1 MKRLVLHIYIMFMA
15 LTDMACQSNE
25 VEATPSDKSANTMN
39 ITINGKTV
47 SCQLVD
53 NSSTRSLLA
62 QLEKGDITY
71 EADDYGNFEKVGNI
85 GVSLPQNNESI
96 TTTAGDVILYQ
107 GNNICL
113 YYGTNSWSFTRLGK
127 IEGLS
132 KDEIKTFLNAGDGSV
147 KVTLSSG
154 STTGIKQTLADRK
167 ASSGK
172 YSLDGRVL
180 KNTPSK
186 GVYIENG
193 KKILKE

>member
-15 LTDMACQSNE
+15 LTAMACQSNE

-53 NSSTRSLLA
+53 NSSTRALLA

-85 GVSLPQNNESI
+85 GISLPQNNESI

-132 KDEIKTFLNAGDGSV
+132 KDEIKTFLHAGGGSV

-167 ASSGK
+167 ASTRK
-172 YSLDGRVL
+172 YSLDGRKL
-180 KNTPSK
+180 KQTPSK

-193 KKILKE
+193 KKIIKK

>member
-15 LTDMACQSNE
+15 LTAMACNE

-47 SCQLVD
+47 SCQIVD
-53 NSSTRSLLA
+53 NSSTRALLA

-85 GVSLPQNNESI
+85 GFSLPQNNESI

-107 GNNICL
+107 GYNICL
-113 YYGTNSWSFTRLGK
+113 YYDTNAWTFTRLGK
-127 IEGLS
+127 IEGLN
-132 KDEIKTFLNAGDGSV
+132 KDEIKTFLNTGGGSV

-154 STTGIKQTLADRK
+154 SATGIKQTVADRK
-167 ASSGK
+167 APSGK
-172 YSLDGRVL
+172 YSLDGRKL
-180 KNTPSK
+180 KQTPSK

-193 KKILKE
+193 KKIVKK

>member
-15 LTDMACQSNE
+15 LTAMACQSNE

-47 SCQLVD
+47 SCQLID
-53 NSSTRSLLA
+53 NSSTRALLA

-85 GVSLPQNNESI
+85 GISLPQNNESI

-113 YYGTNSWSFTRLGK
+113 YYDTNSWTFTRLGK
-127 IEGLS
+127 IEGMS
-132 KDEIKTFLNAGDGSV
+132 KEEIKTFLNAGGGSV

-154 STTGIKQTLADRK
+154 SATGIKQTLADQK
-167 ASSGK
+167 APNGR
-172 YSLDGRVL
+172 YSLDGG
-180 KNTPSK
+180 KQKQAHSK
-186 GVYIENG
+186 GLYIENG
-193 KKILKE
+193 KKIVKK

>member
-1 MKRLVLHIYIMFMA
+1 MKRLVLHIYIMFTA
-15 LTDMACQSNE
+15 LTAMACQSNE
-25 VEATPSDKSANTMN
+25 VEVTPSDKSANTMN

-85 GVSLPQNNESI
+85 GISLPQNNESI

-172 YSLDGRVL
+172 YSLDGRKL
-180 KNTPSK
+180 KQSPNK

-193 KKILKE
+193 KKIVKK

>member
-1 MKRLVLHIYIMFMA
+1 MKRLVLHIYFMFMA
-15 LTDMACQSNE
+15 LTAMACQSNE

-39 ITINGKTV
+39 ITINGKMV

-53 NSSTRSLLA
+53 NSSTRTLLA

-71 EADDYGNFEKVGNI
+71 EADDYGNFEKVGYI
-85 GVSLPQNNESI
+85 GFSLPQNNESI

-127 IEGLS
+127 IEGMS
-132 KDEIKTFLNAGDGSV
+132 KDEIKTFLNAGGGSV
-147 KVTLSSG
+147 RITLSSG

-172 YSLDGRVL
+172 YSLDGRKL
-180 KNTPSK
+180 KQIPNK

-193 KKILKE
+193 KKIVKK

>member
-15 LTDMACQSNE
+15 LTAMACQSNE
-25 VEATPSDKSANTMN
+25 VEATPSDKSASTMN

-53 NSSTRSLLA
+53 NSSTRALLA

-71 EADDYGNFEKVGNI
+71 EADDYGNFEKVGYI
-85 GVSLPQNNESI
+85 GFSLPQNNESI

-127 IEGLS
+127 IEEMS
-132 KDEIKTFLNAGDGSV
+132 KDEIKTFLNAGGGSV
-147 KVTLSSG
+147 RITLSSG

-167 ASSGK
+167 ASSRK
-172 YSLDGRVL
+172 YSLDGRKL
-180 KNTPSK
+180 KQTPCK

-193 KKILKE
+193 KKIVKK

>member
-1 MKRLVLHIYIMFMA
+1 
-15 LTDMACQSNE
+15 
-25 VEATPSDKSANTMN
+25 MN

-53 NSSTRSLLA
+53 NSSTRALLA

-85 GVSLPQNNESI
+85 GISLPQNNESI

-127 IEGLS
+127 IEGMS
-132 KDEIKTFLNAGDGSV
+132 KDEIKTFLNAGCGSV
-147 KVTLSSG
+147 KVKLSSG

-167 ASSGK
+167 APSGK
-172 YSLDGRVL
+172 YSLDGRKL
-180 KNTPSK
+180 KQIPNK

-193 KKILKE
+193 KKIVKK

>member
-15 LTDMACQSNE
+15 LTAMACQSNE

-53 NSSTRSLLA
+53 NSSTRALLA

-71 EADDYGNFEKVGNI
+71 EADDYGNFEKVGYI
-85 GVSLPQNNESI
+85 GFSLPQNSESI

-132 KDEIKTFLNAGDGSV
+132 KDEIKTFLNAGGSSV
-147 KVTLSSG
+147 RITLSSG
-154 STTGIKQTLADRK
+154 STTGIKQTLVDRK

-172 YSLDGRVL
+172 YSLDGRKL
-180 KNTPSK
+180 KQIPNK

-193 KKILKE
+193 KKIVKK

>member
-15 LTDMACQSNE
+15 LTAMACQSNE
-25 VEATPSDKSANTMN
+25 VEATPSDKSAITMN

-53 NSSTRSLLA
+53 NSSTRALLA

-71 EADDYGNFEKVGNI
+71 EADDYGNFEKVGYI
-85 GVSLPQNNESI
+85 GFSLPQNNESI

-132 KDEIKTFLNAGDGSV
+132 KDEIKTFLNAGGSSV
-147 KVTLSSG
+147 RITLSSG
-154 STTGIKQTLADRK
+154 STTGIKQTLVDRK

-172 YSLDGRVL
+172 YSLDGRKL
-180 KNTPSK
+180 KQIPNK

-193 KKILKE
+193 KKIVKK

>member
-1 MKRLVLHIYIMFMA
+1 MKRLVLHIYIMFVA
-15 LTDMACQSNE
+15 LTVMACQSNE
-25 VEATPSDKSANTMN
+25 VEATPSDKSAITMN

-53 NSSTRSLLA
+53 NSSTRALLA

-85 GVSLPQNNESI
+85 GFSLPQNNESI

-132 KDEIKTFLNAGDGSV
+132 KDEIKTSLNAGGGSV
-147 KVTLSSG
+147 KVTLSLG
-154 STTGIKQTLADRK
+154 SATGIKQTLADQK
-167 ASSGK
+167 APNGI
-172 YSLDGRVL
+172 YSLDGRKL
-180 KNTPSK
+180 KQIPNK

-193 KKILKE
+193 KKIVK

>member
-15 LTDMACQSNE
+15 LTAMACQSNE

-53 NSSTRSLLA
+53 NSSTRALLA

-71 EADDYGNFEKVGNI
+71 EADDYGNFEKVGYI
-85 GVSLPQNNESI
+85 GFSLPQNNESI

-132 KDEIKTFLNAGDGSV
+132 KDEIKTFLNAGGSSV
-147 KVTLSSG
+147 RITLSSG
-154 STTGIKQTLADRK
+154 STTGIKQTLVDRK

-172 YSLDGRVL
+172 YSLDGRKL
-180 KNTPSK
+180 KQIPNK

-193 KKILKE
+193 KKIVKK

>member
-15 LTDMACQSNE
+15 LTAMACQSNE
-25 VEATPSDKSANTMN
+25 VEATPSDKSAITMN

-53 NSSTRSLLA
+53 NSSTRALLA

-71 EADDYGNFEKVGNI
+71 EADDYGNFEKVGYI
-85 GVSLPQNNESI
+85 GFSLPQNNESI

-132 KDEIKTFLNAGDGSV
+132 KDEIKTFLNAGGSSV
-147 KVTLSSG
+147 RITLSSG

-172 YSLDGRVL
+172 YSLDGRKL
-180 KNTPSK
+180 KQIPNK

-193 KKILKE
+193 KKIVKK